1 MRIIALAA
9 LVAAV
14 VTAACTQTVPPI
26 SFSIMSLPVMPL
38 SHLVDTENEPIVMP
52 AATGGKGTV
61 SYALAPAVP
70 GLTFDPATRTLPG
83 TPTAVGDHA
92 LIYTATDEV
101 GSMQAITFTLTAVPL
116 HRGTWYPKSKEQ

>member
-1 MRIIALAA
+1 MAA

-38 SHLVDTENEPIVMP
+38 SHLVDTEIEPIVVP

-61 SYALAPAVP
+61 TYVLAPAVP
-70 GLTFDPATRTLPG
+70 GLTFDPGHARMDRAEEATARTP
-83 TPTAVGDHA
+83 AA
-92 LIYTATDEV
+92 LRAR
-101 GSMQAITFTLTAVPL
+101 
-116 HRGTWYPKSKEQ
+116 RGLLILKKS